1 MPIYN
6 GTQKVKMSGI
16 AKIYVG
22 TQLVYQNAPALV
34 SIALSGQTTSL
45 TRGAAFSFGGAVT
58 AIYSNGSTA
67 NVTTASTFTGYN
79 MSKAGTYTVTVSY
92 TENNVTK
99 TTSYQLTVNKAWT
112 QIWSGTK
119 TLSNSA
125 TSMDVATLNNL
136 SGTVTLRVTWSC
148 SLSGGSGM
156 SNSYYNNNGS
166 TTTTTKPSSP
176 FQFNLA
182 TGSNKFYIVG
192 CRRFNSSNAGRA
204 CYLKWVSS
212 SKKFQLQGAE
222 GSGTGSV
229 SLSMTITKIEQYY

>member
-1 MPIYN
+1 MAIDFNQVKKVVIPEGEVLKIQIN
-6 GTQKVKMSGI
+6 GTTVWENTPVLS
-16 AKIYVG
+16 
-22 TQLVYQNAPALV
+22 
-34 SIALSGQTTSL
+34 SITITGQTTSL
-45 TRGAAFSFGGAVT
+45 NRGASFSFGGTVT

-67 NVTTASTFTGYN
+67 NVTSASTFSGYN

-99 TTSYQLTVNKAWT
+99 TATYKLTVNKAWT

-119 TLSNSA
+119 TLSNAS
-125 TSMDVATLNNL
+125 TTLDVATLSSL

-156 SNSYYNNNGS
+156 TNYYYNNNGT

-182 TGSNKFYIVG
+182 TGSNRFRILG
-192 CRRFNSSNAGRA
+192 C
-204 CYLKWVSS
+204 
-212 SKKFQLQGAE
+212 
-222 GSGTGSV
+222 
-229 SLSMTITKIEQYY
+229 